1 MQDFKKKYNPTTTE
15 LMGVSIKSEYVKK
28 GEIQDDSIAIRL
40 PSGQAIIMAS
50 SSGNE
55 IILSYRKA
63 DELYNKIGF
72 ALQEIDF
79 ARDAHE
85 ESSRDSLCSS
95 NMARP
100 GGEF

>member
-15 LMGVSIKSEYVKK
+15 LMGVSIKN
-28 GEIQDDSIAIRL
+28 DNSIAIRL

>member
-1 MQDFKKKYNPTTTE
+1 MQDFKKKYNPTTPE
-15 LMGVSIKSEYVKK
+15 LMGVSIKN
-28 GEIQDDSIAIRL
+28 DNSIAIRL

-55 IILSYRKA
+55 VILSYRKA

-79 ARDAHE
+79 ARNAHE

>member
-15 LMGVSIKSEYVKK
+15 LMGVSIKN
-28 GEIQDDSIAIRL
+28 DNSIAIRL
-40 PSGQAIIMAS
+40 PSGQAIIIAS

>member
-15 LMGVSIKSEYVKK
+15 LMGVSIKN
-28 GEIQDDSIAIRL
+28 DNSIAIRL

-55 IILSYRKA
+55 VILSYRKA

-79 ARDAHE
+79 ARNAHE

>member
-15 LMGVSIKSEYVKK
+15 LMGVSIKN
-28 GEIQDDSIAIRL
+28 DDSIAIRL

-55 IILSYRKA
+55 VILSYRKA

>member
-1 MQDFKKKYNPTTTE
+1 MQDFKKKYNPPTPE
-15 LMGVSIKSEYVKK
+15 LMGVSIKN
-28 GEIQDDSIAIRL
+28 DNSIAIRL